1 MKSVF
6 RMYCF
11 VAAAAATS
19 VSFAGTITLTPTDD
33 CYIRTGI
40 GEADSPHDESLVIV
54 ATSAKRTGLFQF
66 DLSSVPGPI
75 TGAKLR
81 LSGAEDGG
89 SMEADGYWLYPTTDF
104 VKMDE
109 TTMTR
114 DLFVSD
120 YVASE
125 LPAPVALGT
134 FSISGSTIGTYYE
147 STADSDDV
155 AKLNVI
161 RTESLADDRHALIEV
176 YPTSGGLD
184 FYSKESTENLPPQLV
199 VDYVPEPSAL
209 LLAGLTVSAL
219 GLLGCRRKSA

>member
-33 CYIRTGI
+33 CYIRTGA
-40 GEADSPHDESLVIV
+40 GEADSPHDGSPVVI
-54 ATSAKRTGLFQF
+54 ASSAKRTGLFQF
-66 DLSSVPGPI
+66 DLSSVPGTI
-75 TGAKLR
+75 TGATLR
-81 LSGAEDGG
+81 LSAAED
-89 SMEADGYWLYPTTDF
+89 SDSLEADGYLLSPTTDF

-125 LPAPVALGT
+125 IGPRALGT
-134 FSISGSTIGTYYE
+134 FSISGSVNGTYYD
-147 STADSDDV
+147 STAADASDLTV
-155 AKLNVI
+155 LNAI
-161 RTESLADDRHALIEV
+161 RTETLADDRHAIIEV
-176 YPTSGGLD
+176 YPTGGGID
-184 FYSKESTENLPPQLV
+184 VNSKEAGSSLAPQLV

-209 LLAGLTVSAL
+209 LLCGLAISAL
-219 GLLGCRRKSA
+219 GLVGCRRKST